1 MGMAMGSVL
10 CNCCLFFRLR
20 TCSPLGVHLGLVH
33 LFTSSVSCLH
43 AGDMWHLRFDTDGYA
58 SIHCDGL
65 SQCCTEIFDKS
76 LHADSGGKLYIN
88 SEANGSSWV
97 ENTEAARAPNKGL
110 HL

>member
-1 MGMAMGSVL
+1 M
-10 CNCCLFFRLR
+10 
-20 TCSPLGVHLGLVH
+20 GVHLGLVH

-43 AGDMWHLRFDTDGYA
+43 AGDMWHLRFDMDGHA
-58 SIHCDGL
+58 SIHCDGV